1 MESCVARYLEEHV
14 KNERFNTKLAKEKL
28 KKLRHIAMQQQ
39 DDIVKTER
47 AKSHKI
53 DPTNPCV
60 SSLSNFSEHP
70 SHGGAVESSLTAL
83 CQVSECLTERVLTNE

>member
-1 MESCVARYLEEHV
+1 MIRYLEEHV

-53 DPTNPCV
+53 DPKNPCV
-60 SSLSNFSEHP
+60 LLRAPLQGRTPSLNKLSQ
-70 SHGGAVESSLTAL
+70 GAVE
-83 CQVSECLTERVLTNE
+83 